1 MKKTKRKKQ
10 KKQVKPGLRSYTYSI
25 HDSIDVLLQ
34 GTPEQQ
40 LSDCVTQ
47 HQALLLA
54 HPWVLF
60 EKPTATNPAATLLPG
75 ANLQMLI
82 HDCHEMNNESRD
94 ARAAVP

>member
-1 MKKTKRKKQ
+1 
-10 KKQVKPGLRSYTYSI
+10 
-25 HDSIDVLLQ
+25 
-34 GTPEQQ
+34 
-40 LSDCVTQ
+40 VTQ